1 MPGLPPPHAD
11 ELEQLL
17 AFLSQERYVVRLAAF
32 GMTDEQARM
41 APSVSSL
48 SVGGLIK
55 HLAEVQESWTDIM
68 AGRKKPTESDSDH
81 DYSDTFRLIG
91 DETLQGV
98 LDRYEEV
105 GAETEHV
112 ARSLGPDHL
121 VPVPRDVPWFPTM
134 WTTGRSGGSSCT

>member
-11 ELEQLL
+11 ELDELL
-17 AFLSQERYVVRLAAF
+17 GFLSQERYVVRLAAF
-32 GMTDEQARM
+32 GMTDDQART

-68 AGRKKPTESDSDH
+68 AGRKRPTESDRDHDH
-81 DYSDTFRLIG
+81 DYSDTFRLLG
-91 DETLQGV
+91 DETLQGA

-105 GAETEHV
+105 GVETERV

-121 VPVPRDVPWFPTM
+121 VPVPRVRAMVPDGCGPLV
-134 WTTGRSGGSSCT
+134 G